1 MDSLVANYASS
12 DEEGEDQRQQQEEPK
27 STAFPSKP
35 TSPFLFSSLPQ
46 PKSSSLF
53 QSLPQPKSKE
63 TPSLPIPLSRPKSQN
78 PHQTISNPSS
88 ADPKTKRVVLFKP
101 PIASYSI
108 KSTDLD
114 DDDDEDEEKERSRRK
129 ESEFLPVQTP
139 SVKAF
144 LSSILP
150 AAKKSATL
158 GALPSSGTGR
168 RAIVETDALTS
179 SSGGIRAE
187 EDTGTDPNLGNY
199 SYDSYGNYDS
209 GIDQNVGNYD
219 VNYDTH
225 ANYQSGVDQNVNVD
239 GQSQYVMSGGDSL
252 NHGDY
257 LSYGN
262 YGEYGSNWADGSVQ
276 EMSGTGATGIRV
288 PGKRGRNEV
297 PLEVVEVKQD
307 ELMKNRPRE
316 DQAKLTGIAFGPA
329 YQVISLVALALLAL
343 LFFGHSLI
351 FQCGHLAL
359 ALHCNR

>member
-1 MDSLVANYASS
+1 MPA
-12 DEEGEDQRQQQEEPK
+12 
-27 STAFPSKP
+27 
-35 TSPFLFSSLPQ
+35 
-46 PKSSSLF
+46 
-53 QSLPQPKSKE
+53 
-63 TPSLPIPLSRPKSQN
+63 
-78 PHQTISNPSS
+78 
-88 ADPKTKRVVLFKP
+88 
-101 PIASYSI
+101 
-108 KSTDLD
+108 
-114 DDDDEDEEKERSRRK
+114 
-129 ESEFLPVQTP
+129 QTP

-187 EDTGTDPNLGNY
+187 EDSGTDPNLGNY

-209 GIDQNVGNYD
+209 GIDQNVGNDD
-219 VNYDTH
+219 VNYDTY

-239 GQSQYVMSGGDSL
+239 GQSQYVTSGGDSL

-257 LSYGN
+257 LSYGS
-262 YGEYGSNWADGSVQ
+262 YGQNGNNWAAGSVE
-276 EMSGTGATGIRV
+276 EMSGTGATGVRL

-329 YQVISLVALALLAL
+329 YQVISLVAL
-343 LFFGHSLI
+343 LFFGYSLI
-351 FQCGHLAL
+351 FWCGHLAL
-359 ALHCNR
+359 ALHCN